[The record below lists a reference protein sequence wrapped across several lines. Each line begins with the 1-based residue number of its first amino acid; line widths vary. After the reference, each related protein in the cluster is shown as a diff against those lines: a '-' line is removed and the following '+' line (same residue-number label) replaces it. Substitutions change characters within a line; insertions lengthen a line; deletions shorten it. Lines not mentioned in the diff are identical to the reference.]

1 MKNHKASNKEQARQA
16 TVAFTD
22 IGWEDYQHWQEAS
35 PRLAE
40 KINELIDAIMADPFK
55 GLGKPEPLRGNLTGL
70 WSRRID
76 REHRLV
82 YMVENDTVYVVAC
95 RYHY

>member
-1 MKNHKASNKEQARQA
+1 MKDKKASNKDQAKKSA
-16 TVAFTD
+16 VAFTEHAWD
-22 IGWEDYQHWQEAS
+22 DYLHWQQEN
-35 PRLAE
+35 PKLAV
-40 KINELIDAIMADPFK
+40 KINTLIDACISDPFE
-55 GLGKPEPLRGNLTGL
+55 GIGKPEPLKGNLTGL

-82 YMVENDTVYVVAC
+82 YAVEGTSVYIVAC